1 MEKTKIRLTIDLPDH
16 LVRQADAAVS
26 DGAARSRNQLIARAV
41 QNYLDQLEKA
51 RTDAEFARMA
61 QDGPYQALALEI
73 SGEFE
78 RTDREALEIGQG
90 ER

>member
-1 MEKTKIRLTIDLPDH
+1 MEKTKTRLTVDLPDH

-26 DGAARSRNQLIARAV
+26 GGAARSRNQLIAQAV
-41 QNYLDQLEKA
+41 QAYLGQLEKA
-51 RTDAEFARMA
+51 RIDAEFARMA
-61 QDGPYQALALEI
+61 QDAPYQTLALEI

-78 RTDREALEIGQG
+78 RTDREALEMGEG